1 MREITARQLGAAVE
15 RLFLQAALCPGE
27 DCLDALRDAL
37 KTERSPHGKAIL
49 ESLCENAEVAKKT
62 GLPYCQDTGM
72 ALVFLEVGQDV
83 HLTGAVEEEVT
94 AGIRA
99 AYEKGY
105 FRKSVLDPITRVN
118 TKDNTPGVIHY
129 SLVPGDKVKITV
141 APKGF
146 GSENMSVL
154 KMLKPSDGLA
164 GIKKMVLESVQNAGG
179 SPCPPVVLGIGIGGT
194 FELAAL
200 MAKRQLLRE
209 IGSKNEDPFLAD
221 LEGELKEK
229 INALGMGPMSMGGD
243 NYCMAVHIEKYP
255 THIAGL
261 PVAINFQCNAAR
273 HAVEVL

>member
-37 KTERSPHGKAIL
+37 KTERSPHGRGDFG
-49 ESLCENAEVAKKT
+49 EPMRECGSGKKT

-141 APKGF
+141 APKG
-146 GSENMSVL
+146 SAVKICLCSRCL
-154 KMLKPSDGLA
+154 SPRTDWPAS
-164 GIKKMVLESVQNAGG
+164 KKW
-179 SPCPPVVLGIGIGGT
+179 C
-194 FELAAL
+194 
-200 MAKRQLLRE
+200 
-209 IGSKNEDPFLAD
+209 
-221 LEGELKEK
+221 
-229 INALGMGPMSMGGD
+229 
-243 NYCMAVHIEKYP
+243 
-255 THIAGL
+255 
-261 PVAINFQCNAAR
+261 
-273 HAVEVL
+273 

>member
-1 MREITARQLGAAVE
+1 MRECGS
-15 RLFLQAALCPGE
+15 G
-27 DCLDALRDAL
+27 
-37 KTERSPHGKAIL
+37 
-49 ESLCENAEVAKKT
+49 KKT

-164 GIKKMVLESVQNAGG
+164 GIKKMVLESVQNAGVALARQWCWVSASAGRLNWLRSWPSG
-179 SPCPPVVLGIGIGGT
+179 SCCG
-194 FELAAL
+194 
-200 MAKRQLLRE
+200 K
-209 IGSKNEDPFLAD
+209 S
-221 LEGELKEK
+221 
-229 INALGMGPMSMGGD
+229 
-243 NYCMAVHIEKYP
+243 AVK
-255 THIAGL
+255 
-261 PVAINFQCNAAR
+261 
-273 HAVEVL
+273 